1 MTYNVLPAYTVLT
14 SINMGHRRPPWWGRY
29 RWFFCVES
37 CCLWGYMWRR
47 HVDEV
52 ARPSSG
58 LDSEC
63 KRDRCLNK
71 SVGHGFFQKIRPKTL
86 ASIRKKFHPASHLS
100 EPTYALFD
108 QHTPQKSISMFD
120 VTGEYLPSG
129 TYPTE
134 WNS

>member
-1 MTYNVLPAYTVLT
+1 LPLSSLLPLPVAGIVPRECDT
-14 SINMGHRRPPWWGRY
+14 
-29 RWFFCVES
+29 
-37 CCLWGYMWRR
+37 WRR
-47 HVDEV
+47 HVEV
-52 ARPSSG
+52 ARLSSG

-71 SVGHGFFQKIRPKTL
+71 SDGCGFFQKIHPKTL
-86 ASIRKKFHPASHLS
+86 ALIRKKIHPASHLS
-100 EPTYALFD
+100 ERTYALFD

-120 VTGEYLPSG
+120 VTEEYLPSG